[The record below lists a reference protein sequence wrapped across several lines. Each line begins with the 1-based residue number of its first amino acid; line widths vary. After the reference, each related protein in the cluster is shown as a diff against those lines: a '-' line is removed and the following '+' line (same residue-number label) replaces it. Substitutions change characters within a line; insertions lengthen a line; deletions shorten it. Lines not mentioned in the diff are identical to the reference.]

1 MEPVGGLPAQTP
13 RRAGAAKLLA
23 GRILAHARPV
33 DSAELPR
40 LIDDGA
46 SGLVLAGAGAR
57 AAARQCREHG
67 YGGVLLIDPA
77 AYENHAATADE
88 PFQRPAAD
96 LFGTSLREL
105 VADQFAVGADAALTP
120 TGWIRAGDAATVRSL
135 AEQVASLGRD
145 DVVASVPLDS
155 GWLEAGLA
163 DMAVDLITRIKA
175 PKAVFIE
182 GQFNPPERVAGGVA
196 NLRTLV
202 GAVDGAALFRTD
214 LAAFDAVAHGALAGS
229 IGTASGL
236 RHFVRPGHR
245 AFYGKPKQGQPADRS
260 PSVLAADLVRFVRGS
275 TLAEHFGETPAP
287 FCSCAVCGQRR
298 ITSFVREDDRKAARL
313 HGVAV
318 WTEWL
323 SGLTG
328 QVSPRDRQRYWRN
341 VCRHGI
347 TMHEA
352 YNRWANRPDGLV
364 PPAPLRIWAAG
375 EPQPP
380 AAARSRRRSR

>member
-163 DMAVDLITRIKA
+163 D
-175 PKAVFIE
+175 
-182 GQFNPPERVAGGVA
+182 
-196 NLRTLV
+196 
-202 GAVDGAALFRTD
+202 AVDGAALFRTD

>member
-196 NLRTLV
+196 
-202 GAVDGAALFRTD
+202 
-214 LAAFDAVAHGALAGS
+214 
-229 IGTASGL
+229 
-236 RHFVRPGHR
+236 HR